1 MGRILIGLLI
11 VAISSGLI
19 IKTEWVVENFGT
31 NAWAE
36 AKLGTSG
43 GTRLMVKF
51 LGLAGIFIGF
61 LAITNLHTQ
70 FLNATVGSWLVR

>member
-1 MGRILIGLLI
+1 MSRILIGLLI

-61 LAITNLHTQ
+61 FASALAAKR
-70 FLNATVGSWLVR
+70 FLR